1 MAIQFLPLVF
11 NLLGNKSPGVAKIQ
25 RLASMF
31 NSARTAETTKKE
43 DTKTNST
50 DEKSSVY

>member
-31 NSARTAETTKKE
+31 NSARTAEAKKE